1 MTDFRIHTATG
12 LGAIVTLL
20 LLASCGDQGSILAP
34 TPTRLDG
41 APVARPEVT
50 PGAEHAGG
58 PALSLYSSSFRYNS
72 PGGYTTAPESWVQLE
87 VAAGEPV
94 TVNWFGRFRAGAQLR
109 FYRWTLDI
117 ADITDETPRI
127 DEATDLAHWSQR
139 SATTTSATVGPFG
152 AGEQHFLYVE
162 VADTYG
168 YRSLATVRIQVVA
181 ALPEQAR
188 PR

>member
-1 MTDFRIHTATG
+1 MTDSRFRTATG
-12 LGAIVTLL
+12 LGAILTLL
-20 LLASCGDQGSILAP
+20 LLASCGERGSILAP

-41 APVARPEVT
+41 APMARPEVT

-58 PALSLYSSSFRYNS
+58 PALSLYNSSFRFNS

-109 FYRWTLDI
+109 SYRWTLDI

-127 DEATDLAHWSQR
+127 NEATDLAHWSQP
-139 SATTTSATVGPFG
+139 SPNTTSATVGPFA

-162 VADTYG
+162 VTDTYG
-168 YRSLATVRIQVVA
+168 WKSLAIVQIQVVA
-181 ALPEQAR
+181 ALPEQVR
-188 PR
+188 SR